1 MRLFGTRH
9 NAAFSK
15 HPRSSR
21 ARLARCILPAL
32 ALSAVFSVGTLAVRR
47 QAPCTGR
54 APSDARPPQ
63 TAAAPRAQPA
73 GTKRPAAYD
82 ILLCGTDA
90 DGVRT
95 DTIILAHL
103 DCARHRAALL
113 SLPRDTPIRAE
124 GGGLQKLNAVYA
136 GGGAEGMQA
145 LCRAVR
151 RLVGIRPDGYVLIDL
166 TAFCRAVDALGGVEF
181 DVPMDMDYD
190 DPAQDLS
197 IHLKKGRA
205 RLTGSEAM
213 GLVRFRSGYATQD
226 IRRTQVQQAFLK
238 EAAKQCLSA
247 STLPRLGEL
256 MRLLSGHVT
265 TDLRAGTVLA
275 CGAELLRCD
284 LDAVQTATVQGEGV
298 TVNGV
303 SYYALYDWSVI
314 DIVNDSFLPA
324 GQRLT
329 QEDLDVLTP
338 AMVRRMDG

>member
-1 MRLFGTRH
+1 MRLFGTRP

-124 GGGLQKLNAVYA
+124 GGGLQQLNAVDS
-136 GGGAEGMQA
+136 
-145 LCRAVR
+145 RFNDR
-151 RLVGIRPDGYVLIDL
+151 L
-166 TAFCRAVDALGGVEF
+166 TAG
-181 DVPMDMDYD
+181 
-190 DPAQDLS
+190 PAKTRIEELETT
-197 IHLKKGRA
+197 IYGTMKA
-205 RLTGSEAM
+205 GS
-213 GLVRFRSGYATQD
+213 LVRLSWRERLRST
-226 IRRTQVQQAFLK
+226 
-238 EAAKQCLSA
+238 
-247 STLPRLGEL
+247 
-256 MRLLSGHVT
+256 M
-265 TDLRAGTVLA
+265 
-275 CGAELLRCD
+275 
-284 LDAVQTATVQGEGV
+284 
-298 TVNGV
+298 
-303 SYYALYDWSVI
+303 
-314 DIVNDSFLPA
+314 
-324 GQRLT
+324 
-329 QEDLDVLTP
+329 
-338 AMVRRMDG
+338 